1 MTVGLIGRKLG
12 MTRLFAD
19 DGSVVPVSVIAA
31 APNTVTRVRTV
42 ERDGYAALQVGA
54 GVARR
59 VTRPVAGQLPD
70 MPKDAPRPRLM
81 REFRMD
87 STEGYEPGQ
96 SLDVSLFEAGD
107 LVDVTGLSKGR
118 GFAGTIKRH
127 HFHRGPV
134 THGSTNTRQPGSI
147 GAGTTPGRVFKGTRM
162 SGHMGDRQVTVQKL
176 QVVRVDPERQLLL
189 VRGAVPGA
197 RNGLLL
203 IRKAAQ

>member
-1 MTVGLIGRKLG
+1 MAIGLIGRKLG
-12 MTRLFAD
+12 MMRLFAE

-31 APNTVTRVRTV
+31 APNTVTRLRSV
-42 ERDGYAALQVGA
+42 ERDGYAAVQVGA

-59 VTRPVAGQLPD
+59 VTRPVAGQLPEL
-70 MPKDAPRPRLM
+70 PKDAPRPRVM

-96 SLDVSLFEAGD
+96 SLDVTLFAPGD
-107 LVDVTGLSKGR
+107 LVDVTGVSKGR

-147 GAGTTPGRVFKGTRM
+147 GAGTTPGRVYKGMKM
-162 SGHMGDRQVTVQKL
+162 SGHLGDRRITVQKL
-176 QVVRVDPERQLLL
+176 QVVRVDPDRQLLL

-197 RNGLLL
+197 RNGMLL
-203 IRKAAQ
+203 IRKAE

>member
-1 MTVGLIGRKLG
+1 MATGLIGRKLG
-12 MTRLFAD
+12 MMRLFAE

-31 APNTVTRVRTV
+31 APNTVTRLRSV
-42 ERDGYAALQVGA
+42 ERDGYAAVQVGA

-59 VTRPVAGQLPD
+59 VTRPVAGQLPEL
-70 MPKDAPRPRLM
+70 PKDAPRPRVM

-96 SLDVSLFEAGD
+96 SLDVTLFAPGD
-107 LVDVTGLSKGR
+107 LVDVTGVSKGR

-147 GAGTTPGRVFKGTRM
+147 GAGTTPGRVYKGMKM
-162 SGHMGDRQVTVQKL
+162 SGHLGDRRITVQKL
-176 QVVRVDPERQLLL
+176 QVVRVDPDRQLLL
-189 VRGAVPGA
+189 VKGAVPGA
-197 RNGLLL
+197 RNGMLL
-203 IRKAAQ
+203 IRKAE

>member
-1 MTVGLIGRKLG
+1 MAIGLIGRKLG
-12 MTRLFAD
+12 MMRLFAE

-31 APNTVTRVRTV
+31 APNTVTRLRSV
-42 ERDGYAALQVGA
+42 ERDGYAAVQVGA

-59 VTRPVAGQLPD
+59 VTRPVAGQLPEL
-70 MPKDAPRPRLM
+70 PKDAPRPRVM
-81 REFRMD
+81 REFRVD
-87 STEGYEPGQ
+87 STEGFETGQ
-96 SLDVSLFEAGD
+96 SLDVTLFAAGD
-107 LVDVTGLSKGR
+107 LVDVTGVSKGR

-147 GAGTTPGRVFKGTRM
+147 GAGTTPGRVYKGMKM
-162 SGHMGDRQVTVQKL
+162 SGHLGDRRITVQKL

-197 RNGLLL
+197 RNAMLL
-203 IRKAAQ
+203 IRKAE

>member
-1 MTVGLIGRKLG
+1 MAIGLIGRKLG
-12 MTRLFAD
+12 MMRVFAE

-31 APNTVTRVRTV
+31 APNTVTRLRSV
-42 ERDGYAALQVGA
+42 ERDGYAAVQVGA

-59 VTRPVAGQLPD
+59 VTRPVAGQLPEL
-70 MPKDAPRPRLM
+70 PKDSPRPRVM

-87 STEGYEPGQ
+87 STEGYETGQ
-96 SLDVSLFEAGD
+96 SLDVTLFAPGD
-107 LVDVTGLSKGR
+107 LVDVTGVSKGR

-147 GAGTTPGRVFKGTRM
+147 GAGTTPGRVYKGMKM
-162 SGHMGDRQVTVQKL
+162 SGHLGDRRITIQKL
-176 QVVRVDPERQLLL
+176 QVVRVDPDRQLLL

-197 RNGLLL
+197 RNGMLL
-203 IRKAAQ
+203 IRKAE

>member
-1 MTVGLIGRKLG
+1 MAIGLIGRKLG
-12 MTRLFAD
+12 MMRVFAE

-31 APNTVTRVRTV
+31 APNTVTRLRSV
-42 ERDGYAALQVGA
+42 ERDGYAAVQVGA

-59 VTRPVAGQLPD
+59 VTRPVAGQLPEL
-70 MPKDAPRPRLM
+70 PKDSPRPRVM

-87 STEGYEPGQ
+87 STEGYETGQ
-96 SLDVSLFEAGD
+96 SLDVTLFAPGD
-107 LVDVTGLSKGR
+107 LVDVTGVSKGR

-147 GAGTTPGRVFKGTRM
+147 GAGTTPGRVYKGMKM
-162 SGHMGDRQVTVQKL
+162 SGHLGDRRITVQKL
-176 QVVRVDPERQLLL
+176 QVVRVDPDRQLLL

-197 RNGLLL
+197 RNAMLL
-203 IRKAAQ
+203 IRKAE

>member
-1 MTVGLIGRKLG
+1 MAIGLIGRKLG
-12 MTRLFAD
+12 MMRLFAE

-31 APNTVTRVRTV
+31 APNTVTRLRSV
-42 ERDGYAALQVGA
+42 ERDGYAAVQVGA

-59 VTRPVAGQLPD
+59 VTRPVAGQLPEL
-70 MPKDAPRPRLM
+70 PKDAPRPRVM

-87 STEGYEPGQ
+87 STEGYEAGQ
-96 SLDVSLFEAGD
+96 SLDVTLFAPGD
-107 LVDVTGLSKGR
+107 LVDVTGVSKGR

-147 GAGTTPGRVFKGTRM
+147 GAGTTPGRVYKGMKM
-162 SGHMGDRQVTVQKL
+162 SGHLGDRRITVQKL
-176 QVVRVDPERQLLL
+176 QVVRVDPDRQLLL

-197 RNGLLL
+197 RNGMLL
-203 IRKAAQ
+203 IRKAE

>member
-1 MTVGLIGRKLG
+1 MAIGLIGRKLG
-12 MTRLFAD
+12 MMRVFAE

-31 APNTVTRVRTV
+31 APNTVTRLRSV
-42 ERDGYAALQVGA
+42 ERDGYAAVQVGA

-59 VTRPVAGQLPD
+59 VTRPVAGQLPEL
-70 MPKDAPRPRLM
+70 PKDSPRPRVM

-87 STEGYEPGQ
+87 STEGYETGQ
-96 SLDVSLFEAGD
+96 SLDVTLFAPGD
-107 LVDVTGLSKGR
+107 LVDVTGVSKGR

-147 GAGTTPGRVFKGTRM
+147 GAGTTPGRVYKGMKM
-162 SGHMGDRQVTVQKL
+162 SGHLGDRRITVQKL
-176 QVVRVDPERQLLL
+176 QVVRVDPDRQLLL

-197 RNGLLL
+197 RNGMLL
-203 IRKAAQ
+203 IRKAE